1 MTRFSAPWSRSL
13 QVLSG
18 LTVGVW
24 VMGVTMLLAQH
35 SPAWLVVAFL
45 VFMIALPLFMVR
57 GYSVIDGQ
65 LLVHRP
71 FWNTII
77 PLRELVSV
85 EQDRNILKRSYRI
98 FGNGGAFSFTGL
110 YRNDSIG
117 NFRVF
122 ANSTTGT
129 LLLRF
134 PKRKIVIA
142 TDKPEELAAAIQS
155 QS

>member
-24 VMGVTMLLAQH
+24 VMAVTMLLAQH
-35 SPAWLVVAFL
+35 SPPWLVVAF
-45 VFMIALPLFMVR
+45 FAFIIAALLFMVR
-57 GYSVIDGQ
+57 GYSVIDGR
-65 LLVHRP
+65 LLIHRP
-71 FWNTII
+71 FWNTVI
-77 PLRELVSV
+77 PLRGLVSV

-98 FGNGGAFSFTGL
+98 FGNGGAFSFTGM

-142 TDKPEELAAAIQS
+142 TDMPEELTAAIHS

>member
-1 MTRFSAPWSRSL
+1 
-13 QVLSG
+13 
-18 LTVGVW
+18 
-24 VMGVTMLLAQH
+24 
-35 SPAWLVVAFL
+35 
-45 VFMIALPLFMVR
+45 MVR
-57 GYSVIDGQ
+57 GYSVIDGR
-65 LLVHRP
+65 LLIHRP
-71 FWNTII
+71 FWNTVI
-77 PLRELVSV
+77 PLRGLVSV

-134 PKRKIVIA
+134 PRRKIVIA
-142 TDKPEELAAAIQS
+142 TDRPEDLAAAIQS
-155 QS
+155 RS